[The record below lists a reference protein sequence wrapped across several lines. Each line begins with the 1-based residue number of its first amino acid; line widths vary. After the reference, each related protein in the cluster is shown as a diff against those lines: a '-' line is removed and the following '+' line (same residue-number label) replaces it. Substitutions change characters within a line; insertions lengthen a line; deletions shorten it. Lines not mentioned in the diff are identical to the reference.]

1 MTGKRQ
7 AILDK
12 QGNQHKYVKKHS
24 QKEKKKKEKNKY
36 GHNHTF
42 SLLPSL
48 SAIGNRGSKLL
59 YCDEKRLLTQGT
71 L

>member
-12 QGNQHKYVKKHS
+12 QGNQHKYVNYIL
-24 QKEKKKKEKNKY
+24 KKKMNKY
-36 GHNHTF
+36 GHNHTRF
-42 SLLPSL
+42 LLQRHL
-48 SAIGNRGSKLL
+48 LAIGNRGFKLGP
-59 YCDEKRLLTQGT
+59 CDEKRLLTHGT

>member
-24 QKEKKKKEKNKY
+24 QKKKKRK
-36 GHNHTF
+36 
-42 SLLPSL
+42 
-48 SAIGNRGSKLL
+48 
-59 YCDEKRLLTQGT
+59 KRINTDIITHIFFAAESFGYR
-71 L
+71 